1 MVVYR
6 ALPPATLGPSFCFFE
21 HPSSFPPQGLNTCW
35 SLCLEPI
42 HPNVHRTDSLSFIFQ
57 PNEMSSKSLRWAPSL
72 SRTPLLSTMSF
83 PNTSLCHALLILIN
97 NMWKWVSDLVVCL
110 QMIQYVVFDSFFFL
124 AVLHGIWKLS
134 SLTRDWIHSPCIGS
148 AESEPLDCQ
157 GSPKDEC
164 FLKRWMRL
172 LLLLLSRFSCV
183 RLCETP

>member
-83 PNTSLCHALLILIN
+83 PSTSLCHALLILIN

-110 QMIQYVVFDSFFFL
+110 QMIQYVVFDSFFFFWPYCTAYGNLVPWLGTESIPL
-124 AVLHGIWKLS
+124 ALEAQ
-134 SLTRDWIHSPCIGS
+134 SLNHWT
-148 AESEPLDCQ
+148 AKEV
-157 GSPKDEC
+157 PKMSVSWRDEC
-164 FLKRWMRL
+164 D
-172 LLLLLSRFSCV
+172 C
-183 RLCETP
+183 CCCC